1 MTQKRHRILSIA
13 LGAATY
19 LILWM
24 TLKSLLSI
32 EGNEKISAVALM
44 IPISIFKF
52 FMKDPQE
59 NANESA
65 RIRYQNL
72 IDAYSGY
79 ILTLIFTLLYSYT
92 KP

>member
-19 LILWM
+19 LLLWVA
-24 TLKSLLSI
+24 LKSLLSI
-32 EGNEKISAVALM
+32 EGKEKISAVALM

-59 NANESA
+59 NATESA
-65 RIRYQNL
+65 RIQYQNS

-79 ILTLIFTLLYSYT
+79 VLTLIFTLLYYYS